1 VSEPTG
7 PRGQPP
13 SGDPLL
19 VDRRAPIGSSV
30 PAAQTGSTVVLLAG
44 GTGGAKLARG
54 MLDVVGPDELVVIA
68 NTGDD
73 IDIYGAHV
81 SPDPDLVSFWLADLI
96 DERGWGIDGD
106 TFAVMDALRGLSTDV
121 WFNLGDRDLAW
132 CLERRRMEN
141 EGLRPTEALA
151 RLNEAIGV
159 RARVLPMCDEPLR
172 TWVRTDAGWRDFQ
185 RFMIRERAAGAV
197 REVAFRPGADHDGG
211 EDVPAGSSAEQHH
224 APPPARPTPEVLA
237 ALANARAVIVG
248 PSNPV
253 ISIWPIL
260 HVLGD
265 TLSGLDAPVVCVS
278 PVVGGEILKGPT
290 AAFLAAYGQP
300 ASAAGV
306 VAFYEQVQ
314 PGLLDGIVSDEQ
326 VESLASLDLDTRMSD
341 APSRMR
347 VAEQALVFAQ
357 SLAE

>member
-1 VSEPTG
+1 
-7 PRGQPP
+7 
-13 SGDPLL
+13 
-19 VDRRAPIGSSV
+19 
-30 PAAQTGSTVVLLAG
+30 VVLLAG

-73 IDIYGAHV
+73 IDVYGAHV

-106 TFAVMDALRGLSTDV
+106 TFEVMDALRGLSTDV

-197 REVAFRPGADHDGG
+197 REVAFRTDG
-211 EDVPAGSSAEQHH
+211 ST
-224 APPPARPTPEVLA
+224 ARPTPEVLA

-341 APSRMR
+341 APSRTR